1 MNTTL
6 IALALSACLWTMS
19 AAAAPEPDLVSEDV
33 QVKPAQAPGSSEVS
47 GLQDLL
53 SGWQLGAV
61 ASHGRY
67 SEKGIMQ
74 VQGPR
79 SGLSAIRHLPFQKNW
94 HITAQG
100 QLHLSAMHY
109 SSPISGELANV
120 PDLETD
126 LRITALHPLNH
137 LLVPPPNDGATDAPV
152 AWQWAAYAGL
162 AHRLHYNDLRGSTS
176 VNHVGYRR
184 LNHRIYLPI
193 GLQVSQAGASA
204 FTARLE
210 ITPAVYGSHTTYMT
224 DVDAERDATATQ
236 KSRGWAVQIGWQPQP
251 GWRVSAHHRRWST
264 SATDAWAST
273 RFGMTRLYSEP
284 ASQWRDTGVQISR
297 QF

>member
-1 MNTTL
+1 MNTTP
-6 IALALSACLWTMS
+6 IALALSACLWMTN
-19 AAAAPEPDLVSEDV
+19 AAAAPDPDLVSEEASA
-33 QVKPAQAPGSSEVS
+33 KPAQAPGSSEVG

-53 SGWQLGAV
+53 SGWQLGAI

-79 SGLSAIRHLPFQKNW
+79 AGLSAIRHLPPQGNW
-94 HITAQG
+94 QITAQG

-137 LLVPPPNDGATDAPV
+137 LLAPRPNDSATDASSV
-152 AWQWAAYAGL
+152 WQWAAYAGL
-162 AHRLHYNDLRGSTS
+162 AHRFHYNDLRGSTS
-176 VNHVGYRR
+176 VDHVGYRR
-184 LNHRIYLPI
+184 LNQRTYLPI
-193 GLQVSQAGASA
+193 GLQVGQTGASA

-210 ITPAVYGSHTTYMT
+210 ITPTVYGTHSTYMT
-224 DVDAERDATATQ
+224 DVGADRDATATQ

-264 SATDAWAST
+264 SATDAWPST
-273 RFGMTRLYSEP
+273 RLGVTRLYYEP